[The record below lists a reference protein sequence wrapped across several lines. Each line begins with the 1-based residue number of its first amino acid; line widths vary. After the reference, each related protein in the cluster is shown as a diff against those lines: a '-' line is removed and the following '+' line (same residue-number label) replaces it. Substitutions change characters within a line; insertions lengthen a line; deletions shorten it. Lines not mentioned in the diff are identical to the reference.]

1 MQIAMQIS
9 SVDFIAV
16 SCQNVDA
23 KLYFI
28 INAQSQEDFN
38 KCRREPLAQ
47 RLAVLV
53 EVLCR
58 GLQGAHHLV
67 GNPVD
72 TV

>member
-28 INAQSQEDFN
+28 MNAQSQEDFN
-38 KCRREPLAQ
+38 KCHREHLARRPAMP
-47 RLAVLV
+47 V
-53 EVLCR
+53 EVRCR
-58 GLQGAHHLV
+58 GMHATRCRL
-67 GNPVD
+67 NPC
-72 TV
+72 